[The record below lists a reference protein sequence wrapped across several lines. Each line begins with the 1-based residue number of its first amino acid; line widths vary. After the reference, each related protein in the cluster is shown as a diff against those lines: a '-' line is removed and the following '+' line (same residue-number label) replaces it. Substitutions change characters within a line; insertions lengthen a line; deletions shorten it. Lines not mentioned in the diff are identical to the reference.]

1 MSTEH
6 ATTVAPV
13 QCVVS
18 RRIRDW
24 FQGEKQNH
32 GWQKSQEIA
41 DEIDAMIAAMQEP
54 LPESAAAWK
63 RWNDFENDTSRH
75 DPGLHIA
82 MDLCKYTEWSA
93 DVALGLTDEPFEGV
107 PRLVISFG

>member
-1 MSTEH
+1 VSSEKTSES
-6 ATTVAPV
+6 APV
-13 QCVVS
+13 HAVVS

-32 GWQKSQEIA
+32 GWKRSLEISG
-41 DEIDAMIAAMQEP
+41 EIDAMIAAMPDP

-63 RWNDFENDTSRH
+63 RWNDFENDTSRV

-82 MDLCKYTEWSA
+82 MDLCKYAEWCA
-93 DVALGLTDEPFEGV
+93 DVDLGLTDKPFEGV